1 MLLVQAMTRV
11 GILLKRFGAVRG
23 NRDGYPETALVQR
36 RTEYAEALEQA
47 LWADMEM

>member
-1 MLLVQAMTRV
+1 MIQV
-11 GILLKRFGAVRG
+11 GILLKRFGAVRE
-23 NRDGYPETALVQR
+23 NIDGYPETVLVQR